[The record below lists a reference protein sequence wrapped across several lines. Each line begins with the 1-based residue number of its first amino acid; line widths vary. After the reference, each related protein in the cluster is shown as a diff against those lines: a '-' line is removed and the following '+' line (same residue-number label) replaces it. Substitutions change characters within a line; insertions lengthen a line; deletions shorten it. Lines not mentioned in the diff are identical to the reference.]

1 MNPNSVSCICL
12 TIIVLAMATCSVVPR
27 EHASVSCVR
36 AGGEWSWFSC
46 RRPAP

>member
-1 MNPNSVSCICL
+1 MNLSIVAWICM
-12 TIIVLAMATCSVVPR
+12 TIIVLAMATCSALPR
-27 EHASVSCVR
+27 EHASVACVR